1 MHQVNTLKTLNKLL
15 HDRDF
20 NKTSTKH
27 DSMTLHLV
35 FRLFS
40 ALQHMGGGAM

>member
-35 FRLFS
+35 FRLFP